1 MTERPHVRPDEVRE
15 REHWVEIGRFH
26 RAHIIELTYFS
37 LLGAV
42 ALGVISFLVADPQWA
57 WFLRGMIAGLV
68 LTFAYALARMMQSRL

>member
-15 REHWVEIGRFH
+15 REHRVETGRFL

-42 ALGVISFLVADPQWA
+42 ALGAISFLIADPQWA
-57 WFLRGMIAGLV
+57 WFLRGMIGGLI
-68 LTFAYALARMMQSRL
+68 LTYTYALARMMQTRQ